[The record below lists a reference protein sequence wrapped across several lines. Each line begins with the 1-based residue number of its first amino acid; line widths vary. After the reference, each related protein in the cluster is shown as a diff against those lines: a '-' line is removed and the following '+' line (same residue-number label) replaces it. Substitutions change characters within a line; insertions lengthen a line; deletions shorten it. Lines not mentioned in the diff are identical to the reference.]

1 MKEEKFKPA
10 VSPAQNITPYYSLP
24 WIFQHQELLT
34 FTTTERSWD
43 QKKLVN
49 KLNHLNFI
57 DGYIFALF
65 LHKENAEY
73 LLMKA
78 YPQPCVK
85 DELICRLDPK
95 DNLPDMTE
103 YNLDYLMIDDGLTA
117 ILAPVHLF
125 SMKGNL
131 LKLNLPVKSQVL
143 KTRKTRRHYC
153 HDISCE
159 VTQDG
164 FNAQGIL
171 IDFTPSAL
179 GIKLSV
185 NENINKFDENN
196 SVEINLTQN
205 GVKLYSGPCRLMRN
219 GINSPDDKIVFA
231 PLNTHMER
239 FPKRKMR
246 NPRQHITPSFAI
258 RFKHPFFQK
267 NIEKDILEI
276 STAGFSII
284 DNIEEEA
291 LLPGMII
298 PNISIIYAGIIKMA
312 CSAQV
317 LYRREDKINNVVQY
331 GFAIT
336 NMEVKAYSYLNHI
349 LGAHLDSN
357 ARVSTNV
364 DMEALWEF
372 FFDTGF
378 IYGEKYEHLYSYRQN
393 FKETYQKLYQDN
405 PDIARHFVYEKNGN
419 IYGHIAMV
427 HAYNPSW
434 VIHHFSARPLE
445 SRIPGIIVLRQITNY
460 INGFYRFS
468 SGSMNFV
475 MTYYRPENRVVDK
488 IFGGFARHLNNPK
501 GSSLDLFSYIL
512 FQKTSPNKNLPA
524 GCILHECTSEDF
536 KILKD
541 FYDTYS
547 GGLMLDSFGLDS
559 QMQPLIK
566 AFTNAGFK
574 RNCKI
579 FCLCINGKHVAFFI
593 VNQSNLG
600 LNLSDLINGIKIII
614 VKDEVLKAD
623 ILLSA
628 INKLS
633 TLYQENHIP
642 LLVYPANYLSGQG
655 IRTEKNY
662 QLWILKNNPYSDQYT
677 EYMDN
682 NFRMKYKRN

>member
-1 MKEEKFKPA
+1 LKEESQKIA
-10 VSPAQNITPYYSLP
+10 VTPAQNITPHYSLP

-34 FTTTERSWD
+34 STTTERPWD

-49 KLNHLNFI
+49 KINHLNFI
-57 DGYIFALF
+57 DGYVSL
-65 LHKENAEY
+65 LLDHKSTSEY
-73 LLMKA
+73 ILLKA
-78 YPQPCVK
+78 YPQPCIK
-85 DELICRLDPK
+85 DELVCRLDLQ
-95 DNLPDMTE
+95 DDIIDLTE
-103 YNLDYLMIDDGLTA
+103 YSFNYLMIDDGLTA
-117 ILAPVHLF
+117 ILAPIQLLN
-125 SMKGNL
+125 MENNT
-131 LKLNLPVKSQVL
+131 LKLNLPDESRVIR
-143 KTRKTRRHYC
+143 TRKTRRHYC
-153 HDISCE
+153 QDIACE
-159 VTQDG
+159 VIQDA
-164 FNAQGIL
+164 FNAQGTL

-196 SVEINLTQN
+196 SFEINLTQN
-205 GVKLYSGPCRLMRN
+205 GVKLYSGPCCLMRN
-219 GINSPDDKIVFA
+219 RINSPDDKIVFT

-267 NIEKDILEI
+267 NTERDILEI

-298 PNISIIYAGIIKMA
+298 PNISIIYTGIIKMD

-317 LYRREDKINNVVQY
+317 LYRREDQENKSVQC
-331 GFAIT
+331 GVAILD
-336 NMEVKAYSYLNHI
+336 MDVKAYSYLNHI

-378 IYGEKYEHLYSYRQN
+378 IYGEKYEHLHSYRQN

-434 VIHHFSARPLE
+434 LIHHFSARPLE
-445 SRIPGIIVLRQITNY
+445 SRIPGIIILRQITNY

-468 SGSMNFV
+468 SGNMNFV

-501 GSSLDLFSYIL
+501 GSSLDLFSYML
-512 FQKTSPNKNLPA
+512 FQKTSPNKNLPS

-547 GGLMLDSFGLDS
+547 GGLMLDAFGLDS

-574 RNCKI
+574 RNCKT

-614 VKDEVLKAD
+614 IRDEGLKAD

-628 INKLS
+628 VNKLS
-633 TLYQENHIP
+633 ILYQENHIP
-642 LLVYPANYLSGQG
+642 LLVYPANYLSGQE

-662 QLWILKNNPYSDQYT
+662 QLWILNNNPYSDQYT